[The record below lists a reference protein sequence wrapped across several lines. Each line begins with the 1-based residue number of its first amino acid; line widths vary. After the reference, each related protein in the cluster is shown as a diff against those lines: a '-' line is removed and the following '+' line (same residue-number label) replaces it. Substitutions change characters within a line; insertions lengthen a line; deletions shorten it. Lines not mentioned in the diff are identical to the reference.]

1 MDPLNLRYM
10 TKYLKYIAA
19 ALMAVSFIACEEKP
33 LDPESQILDS
43 KVEENEFDKW
53 LVDNYIEPYNIMF
66 KYRMEKNESDFNYW
80 LVPAKYENAIKMAK
94 LMKFLCFEPYDEITG
109 SREFIKTYYPKM
121 IHLVGS
127 GAYRNNG
134 TFVLGTA
141 EGGLKIT
148 IYFVNQ
154 LQLDPDYL
162 NEYYFKTMH
171 HEFAHI
177 LNQTKPYSSDFNAIS
192 GPDYVTD
199 TWSDAYK
206 TDAAAWKDGFISPY
220 ASSEAG
226 EDFVELLSIYVTN
239 PPEYWDNVMKAAG
252 DGASIISA
260 KFDIVYNYML
270 NSWNIDL
277 NELRD
282 VIQRRQDEIDTLD
295 LETLN

>member
-1 MDPLNLRYM
+1 M
-10 TKYLKYIAA
+10 TKFLKYIAL
-19 ALMAVSFIACEEKP
+19 ALVAMSFIACEEQP
-33 LDPESQILDS
+33 LDPNSQILDS
-43 KVEENEFDKW
+43 KLEQNEFDKW
-53 LVDNYIEPYNIMF
+53 LVTNYIEPYNIMF

-80 LVPAKYENAIKMAK
+80 LVPATYENSIKMAK
-94 LMKFLCFEPYDEITG
+94 LMKFLCFEPYDELTG
-109 SREFIKTYYPKM
+109 SKEFIKSYYPKM

-148 IYFVNQ
+148 MYFVNEMII
-154 LQLDPDYL
+154 DPAYL

-177 LNQTKPYSSDFNAIS
+177 LNQIKPYSTDFNAIS

-199 TWSDAYK
+199 TWSDAWAN
-206 TDAAAWKDGFISPY
+206 DAEAQKNGFISAY

-239 PPEYWDNVMKAAG
+239 TEAYWNNVIKNAG
-252 DGASIISA
+252 AGADKINA

-282 VIQRRQDEIDTLD
+282 IIQRRQGEIDTLD

>member
-1 MDPLNLRYM
+1 MKKYI
-10 TKYLKYIAA
+10 KYLAIAA
-19 ALMAVSFIACEEKP
+19 FAVFAASCQEKP
-33 LDPESQILDS
+33 LDPDSQILDS
-43 KVEENEFDKW
+43 KVEQNEFDKW
-53 LVDNYIEPYNIMF
+53 LVTNYVDTYNIMF

-80 LVPAKYENAIKMAK
+80 LVPATYENSIKMAK
-94 LMKFLCFEPYDEITG
+94 LMKFLCLEPYDVITG
-109 SREFIKTYYPKM
+109 SREFIKSYYPKM

-148 IYFVNQ
+148 MYFVNEMR
-154 LQLDPDYL
+154 LDPAYL

-177 LNQTKPYSSDFNAIS
+177 LNQTKPYSTDFNTIS
-192 GPDYVTD
+192 GSEYVTD
-199 TWSDAYK
+199 TWSDAWAS
-206 TDAAAWKDGFISPY
+206 DAEAQKNGFISQY

-239 PPEYWDNVMKAAG
+239 TEAYWNNIIKNAG
-252 DGASIISA
+252 AGADIINA
-260 KFDIVYNYML
+260 KFEIVYNYML

-282 VIQRRQDEIDTLD
+282 EILTRQGQIETLD

>member
-1 MDPLNLRYM
+1 MKKYI
-10 TKYLKYIAA
+10 KYLAIAA
-19 ALMAVSFIACEEKP
+19 FAVFAASCQEKP
-33 LDPESQILDS
+33 LDPDSQILDS
-43 KVEENEFDKW
+43 KVEQNEFDKW
-53 LVDNYIEPYNIMF
+53 LVTNYVDTYNIMF

-80 LVPAKYENAIKMAK
+80 LVPATYENSIKMAK
-94 LMKFLCFEPYDEITG
+94 LMKFLCLEPYDVITG
-109 SREFIKTYYPKM
+109 SREFIKSYYPKM

-148 IYFVNQ
+148 MYFVNEMR
-154 LQLDPDYL
+154 LDPDYL

-177 LNQTKPYSSDFNAIS
+177 LNQTKPYSTDFNTIS
-192 GPDYVTD
+192 GSEYVTD
-199 TWSDAYK
+199 TWSDAWK
-206 TDAAAWKDGFISPY
+206 NDAEAQQNGFISQY

-239 PPEYWDNVMKAAG
+239 TEAYWNNIIKNAG
-252 DGASIISA
+252 AGADIINA
-260 KFDIVYNYML
+260 KFEIVYNYML

-282 VIQRRQDEIDTLD
+282 EILARQGQIGTLD

>member
-1 MDPLNLRYM
+1 
-10 TKYLKYIAA
+10 
-19 ALMAVSFIACEEKP
+19 MAVSFIACEEEP

-94 LMKFLCFEPYDEITG
+94 LMKFLCFEPYDELTG
-109 SREFIKTYYPKM
+109 SKEFIKSYYPKM

-148 IYFVNQ
+148 MYFVNEMVI
-154 LQLDPDYL
+154 DPAYL

-177 LNQTKPYSSDFNAIS
+177 LNQIKPYSTDFNAIS

-199 TWSDAYK
+199 TWSDAW
-206 TDAAAWKDGFISPY
+206 ASEREAQQNGFISEY
-220 ASSEAG
+220 ASSEHG

-239 PPEYWDNVMKAAG
+239 TPEYWNNVLKNAG
-252 DGASIISA
+252 AGAEKINA
-260 KFDIVYNYML
+260 KFEIVYNYML

-282 VIQRRQDEIDTLD
+282 IIQRRQSEIDTLD

>member
-1 MDPLNLRYM
+1 
-10 TKYLKYIAA
+10 
-19 ALMAVSFIACEEKP
+19 
-33 LDPESQILDS
+33 
-43 KVEENEFDKW
+43 
-53 LVDNYIEPYNIMF
+53 
-66 KYRMEKNESDFNYW
+66 
-80 LVPAKYENAIKMAK
+80 MAK
-94 LMKFLCFEPYDEITG
+94 LMKFLCFEPYDELTG
-109 SREFIKTYYPKM
+109 SKEFIKSYYPKM

-148 IYFVNQ
+148 MYFVNEMVI
-154 LQLDPDYL
+154 DPAYL

-177 LNQTKPYSSDFNAIS
+177 LNQIKPYSTDFNAIS
-192 GPDYVTD
+192 GPDYVTEA
-199 TWSDAYK
+199 WSS
-206 TDAAAWKDGFISPY
+206 AWASEREAQQNGFISEY
-220 ASSEAG
+220 ASSEHG

-239 PPEYWDNVMKAAG
+239 TPEYWNNVLKNAG
-252 DGASIISA
+252 AGAEKINA
-260 KFDIVYNYML
+260 KFEIVYNYML

-282 VIQRRQDEIDTLD
+282 IIQRRQGEIDTLD

>member
-1 MDPLNLRYM
+1 MKKYI
-10 TKYLKYIAA
+10 KYLAIAA
-19 ALMAVSFIACEEKP
+19 FAVFAASCQEKP
-33 LDPESQILDS
+33 LDPDSQILDS
-43 KVEENEFDKW
+43 KVEQNEFDKW
-53 LVDNYIEPYNIMF
+53 LVTNYVDTYNIMF

-80 LVPAKYENAIKMAK
+80 LVPATYENSIKMAK
-94 LMKFLCFEPYDEITG
+94 LMKFLCLEPYDVITG
-109 SREFIKTYYPKM
+109 SREFIKSYYPKM

-148 IYFVNQ
+148 MYFVNEMR
-154 LQLDPDYL
+154 LDPSYL

-177 LNQTKPYSSDFNAIS
+177 LNQTKPYSTDFNTIS
-192 GPDYVTD
+192 GSEYVTD
-199 TWSDAYK
+199 TWSDAWK
-206 TDAAAWKDGFISPY
+206 SDAEAQQNGFISKY

-239 PPEYWDNVMKAAG
+239 TEAYWNNIIKNAG
-252 DGASIISA
+252 DGADIINA
-260 KFDIVYNYML
+260 KFEIVYNYML
-270 NSWNIDL
+270 TSWNIDL

-282 VIQRRQDEIDTLD
+282 EILARQGQIETLD

>member
-1 MDPLNLRYM
+1 MKKYI
-10 TKYLKYIAA
+10 KYLAIAA
-19 ALMAVSFIACEEKP
+19 LAVFAASCQEKP
-33 LDPESQILDS
+33 LDPDSQILDS
-43 KVEENEFDKW
+43 KVEQNDFDRW
-53 LVDNYIEPYNIMF
+53 LVTNYIEPYNIMF

-80 LVPAKYENAIKMAK
+80 LVPATYENSIKMAK
-94 LMKFLCFEPYDEITG
+94 LMKFLCLEPYDVVTG
-109 SREFIKTYYPKM
+109 SREFIKSYYPKM
-121 IHLVGS
+121 IHLIGS

-148 IYFVNQ
+148 MYFVNEMR
-154 LQLDPDYL
+154 LDPAYL

-177 LNQTKPYSSDFNAIS
+177 LNQTKPYSTDFNTIS
-192 GPDYVTD
+192 GSEYVTD
-199 TWSDAYK
+199 TWSDAWK
-206 TDAAAWKDGFISPY
+206 NDAEAQQNGFISQY

-239 PPEYWDNVMKAAG
+239 TEAYWNNIIKNAG
-252 DGASIISA
+252 AGADIINA
-260 KFDIVYNYML
+260 KFEIVYNYML

-282 VIQRRQDEIDTLD
+282 EILARQGQIGTLD

>member
-1 MDPLNLRYM
+1 M
-10 TKYLKYIAA
+10 
-19 ALMAVSFIACEEKP
+19 ALVAMSFIACEEKP
-33 LDPESQILDS
+33 LDPTSQIIDS
-43 KVEENEFDKW
+43 KLEQNEFDKW
-53 LVDNYIEPYNIMF
+53 LVTNYIEPYNIMF

-80 LVPAKYENAIKMAK
+80 LVPATYENSIKMAK
-94 LMKFLCFEPYDEITG
+94 LMKFLCFEPYDELTG
-109 SREFIKTYYPKM
+109 SKEFIKSYYPKM

-148 IYFVNQ
+148 MYFVNEMII
-154 LQLDPDYL
+154 DPAYL

-177 LNQTKPYSSDFNAIS
+177 LNQIKPYSTDFNAIS

-199 TWSDAYK
+199 TWSH
-206 TDAAAWKDGFISPY
+206 AWASEREAQQNGFISEY
-220 ASSEAG
+220 ASSEHG

-239 PPEYWDNVMKAAG
+239 TPEYWNNVLKNAG
-252 DGASIISA
+252 AGAEKINA
-260 KFDIVYNYML
+260 KFEIVYNYML

-282 VIQRRQDEIDTLD
+282 IIQRRQGEIDTLD

>member
-1 MDPLNLRYM
+1 MKKYI
-10 TKYLKYIAA
+10 KYLAIAA
-19 ALMAVSFIACEEKP
+19 LAVFAASCQEKP
-33 LDPESQILDS
+33 LDPDSQILDS
-43 KVEENEFDKW
+43 KVEQNEFDKW
-53 LVDNYIEPYNIMF
+53 LVTNYIEPYNIMF

-80 LVPAKYENAIKMAK
+80 LVPATYENSIKMAK
-94 LMKFLCFEPYDEITG
+94 LMKFLCFEPYDDITG
-109 SREFIKTYYPKM
+109 SKEFIKSYYPKM

-148 IYFVNQ
+148 MYFVNEMRI
-154 LQLDPDYL
+154 DPAYL

-177 LNQTKPYSSDFNAIS
+177 LNQTKPYSTDFNAIS

-199 TWSDAYK
+199 TWSDAWK
-206 TDAAAWKDGFISPY
+206 GGDAEAQKSGFISAY
-220 ASSEAG
+220 ASSEPG

-239 PPEYWDNVMKAAG
+239 PASYWNNIIKNAG
-252 DGASIISA
+252 DGAA
-260 KFDIVYNYML
+260 KIQQKFEIVYNYML

-282 VIQRRQDEIDTLD
+282 NIQAGQAQIETLD

>member
-1 MDPLNLRYM
+1 MKKYI
-10 TKYLKYIAA
+10 KYLAIAA
-19 ALMAVSFIACEEKP
+19 FAVFAASCQEKP
-33 LDPESQILDS
+33 LDPDSQILDS
-43 KVEENEFDKW
+43 KVEQNEFDQW
-53 LVDNYIEPYNIMF
+53 LVTNYIDTYNIMF

-80 LVPAKYENAIKMAK
+80 LVPATYENSIKMAK
-94 LMKFLCFEPYDEITG
+94 LMKFLCLEPYDEITG
-109 SREFIKTYYPKM
+109 SREFIKSYYPKM

-148 IYFVNQ
+148 MYFVNEM
-154 LQLDPDYL
+154 QLDPDYL

-177 LNQTKPYSSDFNAIS
+177 LNQTKPYSTDFDAIS
-192 GPDYVTD
+192 GSEYVTD
-199 TWSDAYK
+199 TWSDAWAS
-206 TDAAAWKDGFISPY
+206 DAEAQQNGFISQY
-220 ASSEAG
+220 ASSEPG

-239 PPEYWDNVMKAAG
+239 PASYWNNIIKKAGAG
-252 DGASIISA
+252 ADIINA
-260 KFDIVYNYML
+260 KFEIVYNYML
-270 NSWNIDL
+270 TSWNIDL

-282 VIQRRQDEIDTLD
+282 VIQERQAQIGTLD

>member
-1 MDPLNLRYM
+1 MKKYI
-10 TKYLKYIAA
+10 KYLAIAA
-19 ALMAVSFIACEEKP
+19 LAVFAASCQEKP
-33 LDPESQILDS
+33 LDPDSQILDS
-43 KVEENEFDKW
+43 KVEQNEFDKW
-53 LVDNYIEPYNIMF
+53 LVTNYIEPYNIMF

-80 LVPAKYENAIKMAK
+80 LVPATYENSIKMAK
-94 LMKFLCFEPYDEITG
+94 LMKFLCFEPYDDITG
-109 SREFIKTYYPKM
+109 SKEFIKSYYPKM

-148 IYFVNQ
+148 MYFVNEMRI
-154 LQLDPDYL
+154 DPAYL

-177 LNQTKPYSSDFNAIS
+177 LNQTKPYSTDFNAIS

-199 TWSDAYK
+199 TWSDAWK
-206 TDAAAWKDGFISPY
+206 GGDAEAQKSGFISAY
-220 ASSEAG
+220 ASSEPG

-239 PPEYWDNVMKAAG
+239 PASYWNNIIKNAG
-252 DGASIISA
+252 DGAA
-260 KFDIVYNYML
+260 KIQQKFEIVYNYML

-282 VIQRRQDEIDTLD
+282 NIQARQAQIETLD

>member
-1 MDPLNLRYM
+1 M
-10 TKYLKYIAA
+10 
-19 ALMAVSFIACEEKP
+19 SFIACEEQP
-33 LDPESQILDS
+33 LDPNSQILDS
-43 KVEENEFDKW
+43 KLEQNEFDKW
-53 LVDNYIEPYNIMF
+53 LVTNYIEPYNIMF

-80 LVPAKYENAIKMAK
+80 LVPATYENSIKMAK
-94 LMKFLCFEPYDEITG
+94 LMKFLCFEPYDELTG
-109 SREFIKTYYPKM
+109 SKEFIKSYYPKM

-134 TFVLGTA
+134 TFVHGTA

-148 IYFVNQ
+148 MYFVNEMII
-154 LQLDPDYL
+154 DPAYL

-177 LNQTKPYSSDFNAIS
+177 LNQIKPYSTDFNAIS

-199 TWSDAYK
+199 TWSDAWAN
-206 TDAAAWKDGFISPY
+206 DAEAQKNGFISAY

-239 PPEYWDNVMKAAG
+239 TEAYWNNVIKNAG
-252 DGASIISA
+252 AGADKINA

-282 VIQRRQDEIDTLD
+282 IIQRRQGEIDTLD

>member
-1 MDPLNLRYM
+1 M
-10 TKYLKYIAA
+10 TKFLKYIA
-19 ALMAVSFIACEEKP
+19 MAVVAISAIACQEKP
-33 LDPESQILDS
+33 LDPNSQILDS
-43 KVEENEFDKW
+43 KVEENDFDRW
-53 LVDNYIEPYNIMF
+53 LVTNYIEPYNIMF
-66 KYRMEKNESDFNYW
+66 KYRMEKNESDFTYW
-80 LVPAKYENAIKMAK
+80 LVPATYENSIKMAK
-94 LMKFLCFEPYDEITG
+94 LMKFLCFEPYDVLTG

-127 GAYRNNG
+127 GAYRNNN

-148 IYFVNQ
+148 MYFVNE
-154 LQLDPDYL
+154 LRLDPAYL

-177 LNQTKPYSSDFNAIS
+177 LNQIKPYSSDFKTIS
-192 GPDYVTD
+192 GSEYVTD
-199 TWSDAYK
+199 AWSSNWKGGDAE
-206 TDAAAWKDGFISPY
+206 AQQNGFISEY

-239 PPEYWDNVMKAAG
+239 TPEYWNNIIANAG
-252 DGASIISA
+252 AGAELINA

-282 VIQRRQDEIDTLD
+282 IIQERQGQINTLD

>member
-1 MDPLNLRYM
+1 M
-10 TKYLKYIAA
+10 
-19 ALMAVSFIACEEKP
+19 ALVAMSFIACEEQP
-33 LDPESQILDS
+33 LDPNSQILDS
-43 KVEENEFDKW
+43 KLEQNEFDKW
-53 LVDNYIEPYNIMF
+53 LVTNYIEPYNIMF

-80 LVPAKYENAIKMAK
+80 LVPATYENSIKMAK
-94 LMKFLCFEPYDEITG
+94 LMKFLCFEPYDELTG
-109 SREFIKTYYPKM
+109 NKEFIKSYYPKM

-148 IYFVNQ
+148 MYFVNEMII
-154 LQLDPDYL
+154 DPAYL

-177 LNQTKPYSSDFNAIS
+177 LNQIKPYSTDFNAIS

-199 TWSDAYK
+199 TWSDAWAN
-206 TDAAAWKDGFISPY
+206 DAEAQKNGFISAY

-239 PPEYWDNVMKAAG
+239 TEAYWNNIIKNAG
-252 DGASIISA
+252 AGADKINA
-260 KFDIVYNYML
+260 KFDIVYNYMI

-282 VIQRRQDEIDTLD
+282 IIQRRQGEIDTLD

>member
-1 MDPLNLRYM
+1 
-10 TKYLKYIAA
+10 
-19 ALMAVSFIACEEKP
+19 
-33 LDPESQILDS
+33 
-43 KVEENEFDKW
+43 
-53 LVDNYIEPYNIMF
+53 
-66 KYRMEKNESDFNYW
+66 MEKNESDFNYW
-80 LVPAKYENAIKMAK
+80 LVPATYENSIKMAK
-94 LMKFLCFEPYDEITG
+94 LMKFLCLEPYDEITG
-109 SREFIKTYYPKM
+109 SKEFIKSYYPKM

-148 IYFVNQ
+148 MYFVNEM
-154 LQLDPDYL
+154 QLDPDYL

-177 LNQTKPYSSDFNAIS
+177 LNQTKPYSTDFNAIS
-192 GPDYVTD
+192 GSEYVTD
-199 TWSDAYK
+199 TWSDAWAS
-206 TDAAAWKDGFISPY
+206 DAEAQKSGFISQY

-239 PPEYWDNVMKAAG
+239 PASYWNNIIKNAG
-252 DGASIISA
+252 AGADIINA
-260 KFDIVYNYML
+260 KFEIVYNYML

-282 VIQRRQDEIDTLD
+282 VIQERQAQIGTLD

>member
-1 MDPLNLRYM
+1 MKRYL
-10 TKYLKYIAA
+10 TYLAA
-19 ALMAVSFIACEEKP
+19 ALVLAGFSACQEKA
-33 LDPESQILDS
+33 LDYCNSQIIDS
-43 KVEENEFDKW
+43 KVEQNEFDEW
-53 LVDNYIEPYNIMF
+53 LVENYIEPYNIMF

-80 LVPAKYENAIKMAK
+80 LVPATYENSIKMAK
-94 LMKFLCFEPYDEITG
+94 LMKFLCFEPYDDITG
-109 SREFIKTYYPKM
+109 SKEFIKSYYPKM

-148 IYFVNQ
+148 MYFVNEMRIE
-154 LQLDPDYL
+154 PAYL

-177 LNQTKPYSSDFNAIS
+177 LNQTKPYSTDFNMIS
-192 GPDYVTD
+192 GSEYVTD
-199 TWSDAYK
+199 TWSDAWSS
-206 TDAAAWKDGFISPY
+206 DAEAQKSGFISQY

-239 PPEYWDNVMKAAG
+239 TPEYWNNIIKNAG
-252 DGASIISA
+252 AGADKINA
-260 KFDIVYNYML
+260 KFEIVYNYML

-282 VIQRRQDEIDTLD
+282 NIQERQKQIGTLD

>member
-1 MDPLNLRYM
+1 MK
-10 TKYLKYIAA
+10 KYLTYLAA
-19 ALMAVSFIACEEKP
+19 ALVLAGLSACQEKA
-33 LDPESQILDS
+33 LDYCNSQIIDS
-43 KVEENEFDKW
+43 KVEQNEFDEW
-53 LVDNYIEPYNIMF
+53 LVENYIEPYNIMF

-80 LVPAKYENAIKMAK
+80 LVPATYENSIKMAK
-94 LMKFLCFEPYDEITG
+94 LMKFLCLEPYDEITG
-109 SREFIKTYYPKM
+109 SREFIKSYYPKM

-148 IYFVNQ
+148 MYFVNEM
-154 LQLDPDYL
+154 QLDPDYL

-177 LNQTKPYSSDFNAIS
+177 LNQTKPYSTDFNAIS
-192 GPDYVTD
+192 GSEYVTD
-199 TWSDAYK
+199 TWSDAWAS
-206 TDAAAWKDGFISPY
+206 DAEAQKSGFISQY

-239 PPEYWDNVMKAAG
+239 PASYWNNIIKNAG
-252 DGASIISA
+252 AGADIINA
-260 KFDIVYNYML
+260 KFEIVYNYML

-282 VIQRRQDEIDTLD
+282 VIQERQAQIGTLD

>member
-1 MDPLNLRYM
+1 MKKYI
-10 TKYLKYIAA
+10 KYLAIAA
-19 ALMAVSFIACEEKP
+19 FAVFAASCQEKP
-33 LDPESQILDS
+33 LDPDSQILDS
-43 KVEENEFDKW
+43 KVEQNEFDKW
-53 LVDNYIEPYNIMF
+53 LVTNYVDTYNIMF

-80 LVPAKYENAIKMAK
+80 LVPATYENSIKMAK
-94 LMKFLCFEPYDEITG
+94 LMKFLCLEPYDVITG
-109 SREFIKTYYPKM
+109 SREFIKSYYPKM

-148 IYFVNQ
+148 MYFVNEMR
-154 LQLDPDYL
+154 LDPDYL

-177 LNQTKPYSSDFNAIS
+177 LNQTKPYSTDFNTIS
-192 GPDYVTD
+192 GSEYVTD
-199 TWSDAYK
+199 TWSDAWES
-206 TDAAAWKDGFISPY
+206 DAEAQQNGFISQY

-239 PPEYWDNVMKAAG
+239 TEAYWNNIIKNAG
-252 DGASIISA
+252 AGADIINA
-260 KFDIVYNYML
+260 KFEIVYNYML

-282 VIQRRQDEIDTLD
+282 EILTRQGQIETLD

>member
-1 MDPLNLRYM
+1 MKKYI
-10 TKYLKYIAA
+10 KYLAIAA
-19 ALMAVSFIACEEKP
+19 FAVFAASCQEKP
-33 LDPESQILDS
+33 LDPDSQILDS
-43 KVEENEFDKW
+43 KVEQNEFDKW
-53 LVDNYIEPYNIMF
+53 LVTNYVDTYNIMF

-80 LVPAKYENAIKMAK
+80 LVPATYENSIKMAK
-94 LMKFLCFEPYDEITG
+94 LMKFLCLEPYDVITG
-109 SREFIKTYYPKM
+109 SREFIKSYYPKM

-148 IYFVNQ
+148 MYFVNEMR
-154 LQLDPDYL
+154 LDPDYL

-177 LNQTKPYSSDFNAIS
+177 LNQTKPYSTDFNTIS
-192 GPDYVTD
+192 GSEYVTD
-199 TWSDAYK
+199 TWSDAWK
-206 TDAAAWKDGFISPY
+206 SDAEAQQNGFISQY

-239 PPEYWDNVMKAAG
+239 TEAYWNNIIKNAG
-252 DGASIISA
+252 AGADIINA
-260 KFDIVYNYML
+260 KFEIVYNYML

-282 VIQRRQDEIDTLD
+282 EILTRQGQIETLD

>member
-1 MDPLNLRYM
+1 M
-10 TKYLKYIAA
+10 
-19 ALMAVSFIACEEKP
+19 ALVAMSFIACEEKP
-33 LDPESQILDS
+33 LDPTSQIIDS
-43 KVEENEFDKW
+43 KLEQNEFDKW
-53 LVDNYIEPYNIMF
+53 LVTNYIEPYNIMF

-80 LVPAKYENAIKMAK
+80 LVPATYENSIKMAK
-94 LMKFLCFEPYDEITG
+94 LMKFLCFEPYDELTG
-109 SREFIKTYYPKM
+109 SKEFIKSYYPKM

-127 GAYRNNG
+127 GAYRNDG

-148 IYFVNQ
+148 MYFVNEMVI
-154 LQLDPDYL
+154 DPAYL

-177 LNQTKPYSSDFNAIS
+177 LNQIKPYSTDFNAIS

-199 TWSDAYK
+199 TWSDAW
-206 TDAAAWKDGFISPY
+206 ASEREAQQNGFISEY
-220 ASSEAG
+220 ASSEHG

-239 PPEYWDNVMKAAG
+239 TPEYWDNVLKNAG
-252 DGASIISA
+252 AGAEKINA
-260 KFDIVYNYML
+260 KFEIVYNYML

-282 VIQRRQDEIDTLD
+282 IIQRRQGEIDTLD

>member
-1 MDPLNLRYM
+1 M
-10 TKYLKYIAA
+10 KKFFKYIALA
-19 ALMAVSFIACEEKP
+19 AIASALMACEEKP
-33 LDPESQILDS
+33 LDPNSQIFDS
-43 KVEENEFDKW
+43 VQEENAFDKW
-53 LVDNYIEPYNIMF
+53 LITNYIEPYNIML
-66 KYRMEKNESDFNYW
+66 KYRMEMNESDLNYW
-80 LVPAKYENAIKMAK
+80 LVPAEYDKSIQIAK
-94 LMKFLCFEPYDEITG
+94 LMKFLCFEPYDELTG
-109 SREFIKTYYPKM
+109 SKEFIKSYYPKM

-148 IYFVNQ
+148 MYFVNEMII
-154 LQLDPDYL
+154 DPAYL

-177 LNQTKPYSSDFNAIS
+177 LNQIKPYSTDFNAIS

-199 TWSDAYK
+199 TWSDAW
-206 TDAAAWKDGFISPY
+206 ASEREAQQNGFISEY
-220 ASSEAG
+220 ASSEHG

-239 PPEYWDNVMKAAG
+239 TPEYWNNVLKNAG
-252 DGASIISA
+252 AGAEKINA
-260 KFDIVYNYML
+260 KFEIVYNYML

-282 VIQRRQDEIDTLD
+282 IIQRRQGEIDTLD

>member
-1 MDPLNLRYM
+1 MKKYI
-10 TKYLKYIAA
+10 KYLAIAA
-19 ALMAVSFIACEEKP
+19 FAVFAASCQEKP
-33 LDPESQILDS
+33 LDPDSQILDS
-43 KVEENEFDKW
+43 KVEQNEFDQW
-53 LVDNYIEPYNIMF
+53 LVTNYIDTYNIMF

-80 LVPAKYENAIKMAK
+80 LVPATYENSIKMAK
-94 LMKFLCFEPYDEITG
+94 LMKFLCLEPYDEITG
-109 SREFIKTYYPKM
+109 SREFIKSYYPKM

-148 IYFVNQ
+148 MYFVNEMR
-154 LQLDPDYL
+154 LDPDYL

-177 LNQTKPYSSDFNAIS
+177 LNQTKPYSTDFNAIS
-192 GPDYVTD
+192 GSEYVTD
-199 TWSDAYK
+199 TWSDAWAS
-206 TDAAAWKDGFISPY
+206 DAEAQQNGFISQY
-220 ASSEAG
+220 ASSEPG

-239 PPEYWDNVMKAAG
+239 PASYWNNIIKKAGAG
-252 DGASIISA
+252 ADIINA
-260 KFDIVYNYML
+260 KFEIVYNYML
-270 NSWNIDL
+270 TSWNIDL

-282 VIQRRQDEIDTLD
+282 VIQERQAQIGTLD

>member
-1 MDPLNLRYM
+1 MKKYI
-10 TKYLKYIAA
+10 KYLAIAA
-19 ALMAVSFIACEEKP
+19 LAVFAASCQEKP
-33 LDPESQILDS
+33 LDPDSQILDS
-43 KVEENEFDKW
+43 KVVENEFDKW
-53 LVDNYIEPYNIMF
+53 LVTNYIEPYNIMF

-80 LVPAKYENAIKMAK
+80 LVPATYENSIKMAK
-94 LMKFLCFEPYDEITG
+94 LMKFLCFEPYDDITG
-109 SREFIKTYYPKM
+109 SKEFIKSYYPKM

-148 IYFVNQ
+148 MYFVNEMRIET
-154 LQLDPDYL
+154 DYL

-177 LNQTKPYSSDFNAIS
+177 LNQTKPYSTDFDAIS
-192 GPDYVTD
+192 GSEY
-199 TWSDAYK
+199 
-206 TDAAAWKDGFISPY
+206 AWKNDAEAQQNGFISAY

-239 PPEYWDNVMKAAG
+239 TPEYWANIIKNAG
-252 DGASIISA
+252 AGADKINA
-260 KFDIVYNYML
+260 KFEIVYNYML

-282 VIQRRQDEIDTLD
+282 NIQERQKQIGTLD

>member
-1 MDPLNLRYM
+1 MK
-10 TKYLKYIAA
+10 KYLTYLAA
-19 ALMAVSFIACEEKP
+19 ALVLAGLSACQEKA
-33 LDPESQILDS
+33 LDYCNSQIIDS
-43 KVEENEFDKW
+43 KVEQNEFDEW
-53 LVDNYIEPYNIMF
+53 LVENYIEPYNIMF

-80 LVPAKYENAIKMAK
+80 LVPATYENSIKMAK
-94 LMKFLCFEPYDEITG
+94 LMKFLCLEPYDVVTG
-109 SREFIKTYYPKM
+109 SREFIKSYYPKM
-121 IHLVGS
+121 IHLIGS

-148 IYFVNQ
+148 MYFVNEMR
-154 LQLDPDYL
+154 LDPAYL

-177 LNQTKPYSSDFNAIS
+177 LNQTKPYSTDFNTIS
-192 GPDYVTD
+192 GSEYVTD
-199 TWSDAYK
+199 TWSDAWK
-206 TDAAAWKDGFISPY
+206 NDAEAQQNGFISQY

-239 PPEYWDNVMKAAG
+239 TEAYWNNIIKNAG
-252 DGASIISA
+252 AGADIINA
-260 KFDIVYNYML
+260 KFEIVYNYML

-282 VIQRRQDEIDTLD
+282 EILARQGQIGTLD

>member
-1 MDPLNLRYM
+1 
-10 TKYLKYIAA
+10 
-19 ALMAVSFIACEEKP
+19 
-33 LDPESQILDS
+33 
-43 KVEENEFDKW
+43 
-53 LVDNYIEPYNIMF
+53 MF

-80 LVPAKYENAIKMAK
+80 LVPATYENSIKMAK
-94 LMKFLCFEPYDEITG
+94 LMKFLCLEPYDVITG
-109 SREFIKTYYPKM
+109 SREFIKSYYPKM

-148 IYFVNQ
+148 MYFVNEMR
-154 LQLDPDYL
+154 LDPAYL

-177 LNQTKPYSSDFNAIS
+177 LNQTKPYSTDFNTIS
-192 GPDYVTD
+192 GSEYVTD
-199 TWSDAYK
+199 TWSDAWK
-206 TDAAAWKDGFISPY
+206 SDAEAQQNGFISQY

-239 PPEYWDNVMKAAG
+239 TEAYWNNIIKNAG
-252 DGASIISA
+252 AGADIINA
-260 KFDIVYNYML
+260 KFEIVYNYML

-282 VIQRRQDEIDTLD
+282 NIQARQAQIGTLD

>member
-1 MDPLNLRYM
+1 
-10 TKYLKYIAA
+10 
-19 ALMAVSFIACEEKP
+19 
-33 LDPESQILDS
+33 
-43 KVEENEFDKW
+43 
-53 LVDNYIEPYNIMF
+53 
-66 KYRMEKNESDFNYW
+66 MEKNESDFNYW
-80 LVPAKYENAIKMAK
+80 LVPATYENSIKMAK
-94 LMKFLCFEPYDEITG
+94 LMKFLCLEPYDVVTG
-109 SREFIKTYYPKM
+109 SREFIKSYYPKM
-121 IHLVGS
+121 IHLIGS

-148 IYFVNQ
+148 MYFVNEMR
-154 LQLDPDYL
+154 LDPAYL

-177 LNQTKPYSSDFNAIS
+177 LNQTKPYSTDFNTIS
-192 GPDYVTD
+192 GSEYVTD
-199 TWSDAYK
+199 TWSDAWK
-206 TDAAAWKDGFISPY
+206 NDAEAQQNGFISQY

-239 PPEYWDNVMKAAG
+239 TEAYWNNIIKNAG
-252 DGASIISA
+252 AGADIINA
-260 KFDIVYNYML
+260 KFEIVYNYML

-282 VIQRRQDEIDTLD
+282 NIQERQKQIGTLD

>member
-1 MDPLNLRYM
+1 MKKYI
-10 TKYLKYIAA
+10 KYLAIAA
-19 ALMAVSFIACEEKP
+19 LAVFAASCQEKP
-33 LDPESQILDS
+33 LDPDSQILDS
-43 KVEENEFDKW
+43 KVEQNEFDKW
-53 LVDNYIEPYNIMF
+53 LVTNYIEPYNIMF

-80 LVPAKYENAIKMAK
+80 LVPATYENSIKMAK
-94 LMKFLCFEPYDEITG
+94 LMKFLCFEPYDDITG
-109 SREFIKTYYPKM
+109 SKEFIKNYYPKM

-148 IYFVNQ
+148 MYFVNEMRI
-154 LQLDPDYL
+154 DPAYL

-177 LNQTKPYSSDFNAIS
+177 LNQTKPYSTDFNAIS

-199 TWSDAYK
+199 TWSDAWK
-206 TDAAAWKDGFISPY
+206 GGDAEAQKSGFISAY
-220 ASSEAG
+220 ASSEPG

-239 PPEYWDNVMKAAG
+239 PASYWNNIIKNAG
-252 DGASIISA
+252 DGAA
-260 KFDIVYNYML
+260 KIQQKFEIVYNYML

-282 VIQRRQDEIDTLD
+282 NIQARQAQIETLD

>member
-1 MDPLNLRYM
+1 MKKYI
-10 TKYLKYIAA
+10 KYLAIAA
-19 ALMAVSFIACEEKP
+19 FAVFAASCQEKP
-33 LDPESQILDS
+33 LDPDSQILDS
-43 KVEENEFDKW
+43 KVEQNEFDKW
-53 LVDNYIEPYNIMF
+53 LVTNYVDTYNIMF

-80 LVPAKYENAIKMAK
+80 LVPATYENSIKMAK
-94 LMKFLCFEPYDEITG
+94 LMKFLCLEPYDVITG
-109 SREFIKTYYPKM
+109 SREFIKSYYPKM

-148 IYFVNQ
+148 MYFVNEMR
-154 LQLDPDYL
+154 LDPAYL

-177 LNQTKPYSSDFNAIS
+177 LNQTKPYSTDFNTIS
-192 GPDYVTD
+192 GSEYVTD
-199 TWSDAYK
+199 TWSDAWK
-206 TDAAAWKDGFISPY
+206 NDAEAQQNGFISQY

-239 PPEYWDNVMKAAG
+239 TEAYWNNIIKNAG
-252 DGASIISA
+252 AGADIINA
-260 KFDIVYNYML
+260 MFEIVYNYML

-282 VIQRRQDEIDTLD
+282 EILARQGQIGTLD

>member
-1 MDPLNLRYM
+1 M
-10 TKYLKYIAA
+10 
-19 ALMAVSFIACEEKP
+19 ALVAMSFIACEEKP
-33 LDPESQILDS
+33 LDPTSQIIDS
-43 KVEENEFDKW
+43 KLEQNEFDKW
-53 LVDNYIEPYNIMF
+53 LVTNYIEPYNIMF

-80 LVPAKYENAIKMAK
+80 LVPATYENSIKMAK
-94 LMKFLCFEPYDEITG
+94 LMKFLCFEPYDELTG
-109 SREFIKTYYPKM
+109 SKEFIKSYYPKM

-148 IYFVNQ
+148 MYFVNEMII
-154 LQLDPDYL
+154 DPAYL

-177 LNQTKPYSSDFNAIS
+177 LNQIKPYSTDFNAIS

-199 TWSDAYK
+199 TWSDAW
-206 TDAAAWKDGFISPY
+206 ASEREAQQNGFISEY
-220 ASSEAG
+220 ASSEHG

-239 PPEYWDNVMKAAG
+239 TPEYWNNVLKNAG
-252 DGASIISA
+252 AGAEKINA
-260 KFDIVYNYML
+260 KFEIVYNYML

-282 VIQRRQDEIDTLD
+282 IIQRRQSEIDTLD

>member
-1 MDPLNLRYM
+1 MKKYI
-10 TKYLKYIAA
+10 KYLAIAA
-19 ALMAVSFIACEEKP
+19 FAVLAASCQEKP
-33 LDPESQILDS
+33 LDPDSQILDS
-43 KVEENEFDKW
+43 KVVENEFDQW
-53 LVDNYIEPYNIMF
+53 LVTNYIEPYNIMF

-80 LVPAKYENAIKMAK
+80 LVPATYENSIKMAK
-94 LMKFLCFEPYDEITG
+94 LMKFLCFEPYDDITG
-109 SREFIKTYYPKM
+109 SREFIKSYYPKM

-148 IYFVNQ
+148 MYFVNEMR
-154 LQLDPDYL
+154 LDIDYL

-177 LNQTKPYSSDFNAIS
+177 LNQTKPYSTDFNAIS
-192 GPDYVTD
+192 GSEYVTD
-199 TWSDAYK
+199 TWSDAWAS
-206 TDAAAWKDGFISPY
+206 DAEAQQNGFISQY

-239 PPEYWDNVMKAAG
+239 TPEYWNNIIASAG
-252 DGASIISA
+252 DGADIINA
-260 KFDIVYNYML
+260 KFEIVYNYML

-282 VIQRRQDEIDTLD
+282 NIQARQGQIGTLD

>member
-1 MDPLNLRYM
+1 MKKYI
-10 TKYLKYIAA
+10 KYLAIAA
-19 ALMAVSFIACEEKP
+19 FAVFAASCQEKP
-33 LDPESQILDS
+33 LDPDSQILDS
-43 KVEENEFDKW
+43 KVEQNEFDQW
-53 LVDNYIEPYNIMF
+53 LVTNYIDTYNIMF

-80 LVPAKYENAIKMAK
+80 LVLATYENSIKMAK
-94 LMKFLCFEPYDEITG
+94 LMKFLCLEPYDEITG
-109 SREFIKTYYPKM
+109 SREFIKSYYPTM
-121 IHLVGS
+121 IPLVGS

-148 IYFVNQ
+148 MYFVNEM
-154 LQLDPDYL
+154 QLDPDYL

-177 LNQTKPYSSDFNAIS
+177 LNQTKPYSTDFNAIS
-192 GPDYVTD
+192 GSEYVTD
-199 TWSDAYK
+199 TWSDAWAS
-206 TDAAAWKDGFISPY
+206 DAEAQKSGFISQY

-239 PPEYWDNVMKAAG
+239 PASYWNNIIKNAG
-252 DGASIISA
+252 AGADIINA
-260 KFDIVYNYML
+260 KFEIVYNYML

-282 VIQRRQDEIDTLD
+282 VIQERQAQIGTLD

>member
-1 MDPLNLRYM
+1 M
-10 TKYLKYIAA
+10 TKFLKYIAM
-19 ALMAVSFIACEEKP
+19 ALVAMSFIACEEKP
-33 LDPESQILDS
+33 LDPTSQIIDS
-43 KVEENEFDKW
+43 KLEQNEFDKW
-53 LVDNYIEPYNIMF
+53 LVTNYIEPYNIMF

-80 LVPAKYENAIKMAK
+80 LVPATYENSIKMAK
-94 LMKFLCFEPYDEITG
+94 LMKFLCFEPYDELTG
-109 SREFIKTYYPKM
+109 SKEFIKSYYPKM

-127 GAYRNNG
+127 GAYRNDG

-148 IYFVNQ
+148 MYFVNEMVI
-154 LQLDPDYL
+154 DPAYL

-177 LNQTKPYSSDFNAIS
+177 LNQIKPYSTDFNAIS

-199 TWSDAYK
+199 TWSDAW
-206 TDAAAWKDGFISPY
+206 ASEREAQQNGFISEY
-220 ASSEAG
+220 ASSEHG

-239 PPEYWDNVMKAAG
+239 TPEYWDNVLKNAG
-252 DGASIISA
+252 AGAEKINA
-260 KFDIVYNYML
+260 KFEIVYNYML

-282 VIQRRQDEIDTLD
+282 IIQRRQGEIDTLD